1 MARAD
6 SSQGR
11 CIGCIAVEYR
21 IFLKNRSVGEPNM
34 NNKTS
39 GVRALSSVLKS
50 LAVLDALTRSNR
62 PMRLME
68 MAQALDESRATTYQ
82 RLLTLTEGGWV
93 EQTADGA
100 YRLSLQA
107 ARAGNAALEQAN
119 LGERST
125 AVLQEL
131 VLETHETASLAA
143 LAGVQAQLIKRVEAE
158 VVVRAQVQIGTL
170 LSLDQSASGRV
181 LTAFATPEQRELLAR
196 RGATLASA
204 ASLREIARKGY
215 AVSSGKDVPG
225 VKSVA
230 APVFDAKGA
239 CLFALSLV
247 APTARFDE
255 ARLARPVMRSA
266 EKLSALLAG

>member
-1 MARAD
+1 
-6 SSQGR
+6 
-11 CIGCIAVEYR
+11 
-21 IFLKNRSVGEPNM
+21 M

-50 LAVLDALTRSNR
+50 FAVLDALTRSSR
-62 PMRLME
+62 PVRLME
-68 MAQALDESRATTYQ
+68 VAQALDESRATTYQ
-82 RLLTLTEGGWV
+82 RLLTLTEAGWV
-93 EQTADGA
+93 EQTAEGA

-125 AVLQEL
+125 EVLQQL

-143 LAGVQAQLIKRVEAE
+143 LTGVQAQLIKRVEAE
-158 VVVRAQVQIGTL
+158 VVVRAQVHIGTL

-181 LTAFATPEQRELLAR
+181 LTAFASPAQREALER
-196 RGATLASA
+196 KGATLASA
-204 ASLREIARKGY
+204 AILREVARKGY

-230 APVFDAKGA
+230 APVVDARGA

-255 ARLARPVMRSA
+255 ARLARPVMKSA
-266 EKLSALLAG
+266 EKLSALLSG

>member
-1 MARAD
+1 
-6 SSQGR
+6 
-11 CIGCIAVEYR
+11 V
-21 IFLKNRSVGEPNM
+21 

-62 PMRLME
+62 PLRLME
-68 MAQALDESRATTYQ
+68 VAQSLDESRATTYQ
-82 RLLTLTEGGWV
+82 RLLTLSEGGWV

-131 VLETHETASLAA
+131 VLETRETASLAA
-143 LAGVQAQLIKRVEAE
+143 LTGVQAQLIKRVEAE
-158 VVVRAQVQIGTL
+158 VVVRAQVQVGTL

-181 LTAFATPEQRELLAR
+181 LTAFAAPEHRELLAR
-196 RGATLASA
+196 KGAPLASA
-204 ASLREIARKGY
+204 ALLREVARKGY

-239 CLFALSLV
+239 CVLALSLV

-266 EKLSALLAG
+266 EKLTALLAG